1 VLVFSSSSS
10 KHDFMAK
17 GIITVKLLSFL
28 TVAKMIHVLTCIH
41 HLFLVVYEVDTN
53 FFISKLLVTVI

>member
-1 VLVFSSSSS
+1 
-10 KHDFMAK
+10 MAK